1 MIKRKFSPIFFPA
14 LVLLVSSCNLFF
26 DKITNEGSISAPVVL
41 TLDAAHNGH
50 VGTASAGTGESYY
63 RFTAGS
69 AGYYGIKA
77 SNLTGTLYFK
87 LYSDSGFTALKE
99 SADSAA
105 GITDVVLDSA
115 TVYYLKVINENSS
128 GLEYTLLLSRT
139 GDLPRENTAE
149 GSIASPVELTLDT
162 AHSGKVGS
170 TNDNFS
176 SYYKF
181 TAGDTGYYKIAVTG
195 LSAELTFH
203 VCVKSDF
210 NSIIAS
216 PSSTEGISS
225 IALSA
230 AATYYLRV
238 ANSSGVNQVY
248 TITVSWIGASPSEG
262 SIDSPVSLTISTAY
276 SGRVGGESGLNTSY
290 YKFTSGAA
298 GTYTIMAANLSEKLS
313 FYLYNDSTFTTI
325 KSNASSTKGLSYV
338 ELSGGTTYYLKIYN
352 DTGNNQTYT
361 LGVYP
366 PYLEGSPDSPVVLTT
381 ETPYSGKVGSSE
393 TSPLSYYKFTTGDT
407 GYYAILASNLSSPLN
422 FTLYTDSEFKT
433 HKASSSTTKGIGS
446 VGLTG
451 ATTYYLKVCNYNS
464 KDVAYT
470 LTVSYLGTTSNEGS
484 TSSPVALT
492 IDAEYNGRAGEYGDN
507 DFSYYKFTT
516 GTAGSY
522 TVTASN
528 CSGALYFYVYS
539 DAAFSTQKAYFNTSD
554 NTGVSLDAATTYFL
568 KVENGS
574 TYDISYTIK
583 ISRGSDALNDGSR
596 ALPATLSLDA
606 PYSCKVAA
614 YNYNST
620 DDTSYYKFTTDTAGC
635 YTIAASNLSASLGF
649 YLYNDS
655 GYSMQIDYAD
665 FSTTGLS
672 DVTLNESS
680 IYYLRVDNHNS
691 STLTYS
697 LTISRTGDVPNEG
710 DTSSPVQL
718 TVDTSHSARIGA
730 FSSYNDFDSS
740 WYKFTTGEKGVYSI
754 FITDIETY
762 SSPSYYLYTDS
773 TYTSQIT
780 RTNKYE
786 LQSNTTYYLKI
797 INNQVANLSYT
808 LRVSRIGDGYVTA
821 PIILTLES
829 PFSGRI
835 PSNNYSWY
843 TFTTG
848 DAGAYA
854 ITTADL
860 SVSLKFSLYVDS
872 AFSGN
877 SVYVESS
884 TTGISNVPL
893 YSNTTYYLLITN
905 THSSN
910 VTYTLTV
917 SYTGDSPNE
926 GSKIAPVELFL
937 DTGYAGKVGT
947 SSIPGGDYSWYKF
960 TTGSAGAYAVNASS
974 LTTNISFGLYTNS
987 FFSNGKSFYD
997 DTTRGLENILLDS
1010 STTYYLKILNSSG
1023 LNTSYTL
1030 NLTRL
1035 ADTANEGSEAN
1046 PVILTI
1052 GTPHESRIG
1061 NAAQGTSY
1069 YTFTTGEAGTYDITA
1084 SDLDS
1089 SMNFYVYSISFNG
1102 MLKGS
1107 DNSSTTGISGVN
1119 LAAST
1124 QYYLEVYNPM
1134 IYFDPNISKGE
1145 VFTLTVTKQ

>member
-1 MIKRKFSPIFFPA
+1 M
-14 LVLLVSSCNLFF
+14 SSCSLFF

-41 TLDAAHNGH
+41 ILDTAHSGH
-50 VGTASAGTGESYY
+50 VGTSSAGTGESYY
-63 RFTAGS
+63 KFTSGS
-69 AGYYGIKA
+69 AGYYNIGA
-77 SNLTGTLYFK
+77 TSFTGKLSFK
-87 LYSDSGFTALKE
+87 LYSDSAFTILLT
-99 SADSAA
+99 SADSSA
-105 GITDVVLDSA
+105 GITDAVLDASTA
-115 TVYYLKVINENSS
+115 YYIKITNENSS

-139 GDLPRENTAE
+139 GELPEENTAE

-170 TNDNFS
+170 SGDNYS

-203 VCVKSDF
+203 VCDKSDF

-225 IALSA
+225 LALSA

-238 ANSSGVNQVY
+238 HNSSGVNQVY
-248 TITVSWIGASPSEG
+248 TITVSWIGASPCEG
-262 SIDSPVSLTISTAY
+262 SIDSPVTLTVATAY

-290 YKFTSGAA
+290 YKFTSGAT
-298 GTYTIMAANLSEKLS
+298 GTYKIMAANLSEKLS

-338 ELSGGTTYYLKIYN
+338 DLSGGTTYYLKIYN

-366 PYLEGSPDSPVVLTT
+366 PYLEGSPDSPVVLTP

-407 GYYAILASNLSSPLN
+407 GYYAILASNLSSPLS
-422 FTLYTDSEFKT
+422 FTLYTDPEFKT
-433 HKASSSTTKGIGS
+433 HKNSSYSTTKGIGS

-451 ATTYYLKVCNYNS
+451 ATTYYLKVRNDNS
-464 KDVAYT
+464 KDVQYT

-492 IDAEYNGRAGEYGDN
+492 LDTEHDGRAGEVGDYEY
-507 DFSYYKFTT
+507 SYYKFTT
-516 GTAGSY
+516 GAAGSY
-522 TVTASN
+522 TVAASN
-528 CSGALYFYVYS
+528 YSGPLYFYVYS
-539 DAAFSTQKAYFNTSD
+539 DAAFSTQKAYFSTSD

-568 KVENGS
+568 KVKNTDS
-574 TYDISYTIK
+574 HDISYTIK
-583 ISRGSDALNDGSR
+583 ISRTSNSLNDGST
-596 ALPATLSLDA
+596 AFPVTLPLDSA
-606 PYSCKVAA
+606 YSCKVAA

-680 IYYLRVDNHNS
+680 IYYLRVDNRNS

-740 WYKFTTGEKGVYSI
+740 WYKFTTGERGVYSI

-797 INNQVANLSYT
+797 INNKVANLSYT

-835 PSNNYSWY
+835 PSNNYS
-843 TFTTG
+843 
-848 DAGAYA
+848 
-854 ITTADL
+854 
-860 SVSLKFSLYVDS
+860 
-872 AFSGN
+872 
-877 SVYVESS
+877 
-884 TTGISNVPL
+884 
-893 YSNTTYYLLITN
+893 
-905 THSSN
+905 
-910 VTYTLTV
+910 
-917 SYTGDSPNE
+917 
-926 GSKIAPVELFL
+926 
-937 DTGYAGKVGT
+937 
-947 SSIPGGDYSWYKF
+947 
-960 TTGSAGAYAVNASS
+960 
-974 LTTNISFGLYTNS
+974 
-987 FFSNGKSFYD
+987 
-997 DTTRGLENILLDS
+997 
-1010 STTYYLKILNSSG
+1010 
-1023 LNTSYTL
+1023 
-1030 NLTRL
+1030 
-1035 ADTANEGSEAN
+1035 
-1046 PVILTI
+1046 
-1052 GTPHESRIG
+1052 
-1061 NAAQGTSY
+1061 
-1069 YTFTTGEAGTYDITA
+1069 
-1084 SDLDS
+1084 
-1089 SMNFYVYSISFNG
+1089 
-1102 MLKGS
+1102 
-1107 DNSSTTGISGVN
+1107 
-1119 LAAST
+1119 
-1124 QYYLEVYNPM
+1124 
-1134 IYFDPNISKGE
+1134 
-1145 VFTLTVTKQ
+1145 